1 MNQFNE
7 LLLAVF
13 LLSCLMLAISSRLL
27 HCIRYAALQ
36 GIVLGILPLT
46 LAQGHFEGS
55 LVMAL
60 VNLLVKG
67 IGLPLLIC
75 RAMHKAGINR
85 ELEPIAGYT
94 VSALTVML
102 AALASFWFAGKLTLP
117 AGASEAAGFAVP
129 VAFTTVLTGL
139 FIVIARKKALTQI
152 IGFLIFE
159 NGITLFGAAVMRE
172 HPVIVELGILLDV
185 LVLVF
190 IMGIAIN
197 QINREFSHIDS
208 DRLNQLDDI
217 SENTE
222 VVK

>member
-75 RAMHKAGINR
+75 RAPPPTRRSNSGLKRTAS
-85 ELEPIAGYT
+85 T
-94 VSALTVML
+94 VRASSRPSKSAS
-102 AALASFWFAGKLTLP
+102 A
-117 AGASEAAGFAVP
+117 
-129 VAFTTVLTGL
+129 
-139 FIVIARKKALTQI
+139 
-152 IGFLIFE
+152 
-159 NGITLFGAAVMRE
+159 
-172 HPVIVELGILLDV
+172 
-185 LVLVF
+185 
-190 IMGIAIN
+190 
-197 QINREFSHIDS
+197 
-208 DRLNQLDDI
+208 
-217 SENTE
+217 TE
-222 VVK
+222 WVSLSPT